1 MIYVGISC
9 VEFVPARRS
18 EAAATDVV
26 ASVMLGTIS
35 AVLRQLAAEKDA
47 AAFDLVRIFVLF
59 VDFGLALFCINFLTP
74 VRKITWKCCRV
85 SLYVLH

>member
-1 MIYVGISC
+1 M
-9 VEFVPARRS
+9 
-18 EAAATDVV
+18 V

-47 AAFDLVRIFVLF
+47 AAFDLVRIFVMF

-74 VRKITWKCCRV
+74 VAK
-85 SLYVLH
+85 